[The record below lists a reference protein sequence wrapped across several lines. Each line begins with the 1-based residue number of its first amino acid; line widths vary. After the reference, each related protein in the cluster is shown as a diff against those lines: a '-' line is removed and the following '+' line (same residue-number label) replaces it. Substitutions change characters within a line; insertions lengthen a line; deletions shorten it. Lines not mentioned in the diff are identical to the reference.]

1 MSEIIV
7 DLDDTLVLSGD
18 LPNVP
23 LIDALNAEVMSG
35 DRQIVIV
42 SGRSVDRLEETRAW
56 IQEHGLAGVEEIHL
70 SDFPEGPNASVAFK
84 LYKAERLI
92 QEGMDI
98 EEAIDNDPE
107 VRRGYVD
114 LGLEVYTPDEYIED
128 HPEEDGDQ
136 ELRAIDPEGYEPT
149 GEMKAE
155 AEQALE
161 WRRVF
166 GRGGT
171 LVGVARARDISAGRR
186 LPFNTVRRMS
196 SYFARHEVDKEA
208 EGFNRGED
216 GYPSSGRIA
225 WGLWGGD
232 SGRDWASRI
241 IQEAVEDKA
250 ARSVEVE
257 MGIEFRTSRMELRAV
272 DDTGMEFEGYA
283 ALYDSP
289 SAEGTTPEIVKD
301 TAFNRSIAAVERGE
315 WDVRAYQDHDPK
327 LLLGTTKSGTLS
339 LKSDG
344 KGLLA
349 KIKLNPE
356 ISFHRDLAA
365 IVKSMGNSLGM
376 SFGFW
381 NTNANR
387 VNEDGIR
394 ELRDVKLVEVSA
406 LTGLAPYYP
415 GTISLV
421 SVRGLAQKAGVDS
434 SDLRDAVAALLAGE
448 ATADHASILASAIAA
463 SSRDVEGVPTVF
475 GGEKEEISAPVEE
488 TPAQVEEAPV
498 AVEEEIA
505 PVVDDAAPLR
515 VPRTLR
521 EKELE
526 LRRHAVK

>member
-1 MSEIIV
+1 M
-7 DLDDTLVLSGD
+7 
-18 LPNVP
+18 
-23 LIDALNAEVMSG
+23 AE
-35 DRQIVIV
+35 
-42 SGRSVDRLEETRAW
+42 
-56 IQEHGLAGVEEIHL
+56 
-70 SDFPEGPNASVAFK
+70 
-84 LYKAERLI
+84 
-92 QEGMDI
+92 
-98 EEAIDNDPE
+98 
-107 VRRGYVD
+107 
-114 LGLEVYTPDEYIED
+114 
-128 HPEEDGDQ
+128 
-136 ELRAIDPEGYEPT
+136 IDPNGYEPT
-149 GEMKAE
+149 AEMKAE
-155 AEQALE
+155 AEQALD
-161 WRRVF
+161 WRREF

-171 LVGVARARDISAGRR
+171 LVGVARARDIASGRR
-186 LPFNTVRRMS
+186 LPYDTVGRMS

-216 GYPSSGRIA
+216 GYPSAGRIA

-232 SGRDWASRI
+232 SGKTWASRI
-241 IQEAVEDKA
+241 IQEVAAEDA

-257 MGIEFRTSRMELRAV
+257 MGIEFRTARMELRAV
-272 DDTGMEFEGYA
+272 DGTGMEFEGYA

-289 SAEGTTPEIVKD
+289 SADGTTPEVVKE
-301 TAFNRSIAAVERGE
+301 TAFNRSLAAVDRGE

-387 VNEDGIR
+387 VNDNGIR

-434 SDLRDAVAALLAGE
+434 SDLRDAIAALLAGE
-448 ATADHASILASAIAA
+448 STADHASILASAIAA
-463 SSRDVEGVPTVF
+463 SSRDVEGVPTKF
-475 GGEKEEISAPVEE
+475 PGEEPKDVKKEPKTEK
-488 TPAQVEEAPV
+488 
-498 AVEEEIA
+498 VEEEKA
-505 PVVDDAAPLR
+505 PVDEEKRSIVDELGIDPADLHSLIDSLVAGTATQEQIDLLSKVANADILAAQEEVPVEDAPSEDAPSEDVSSEEVPSEEMR
-515 VPRTLR
+515 PEAMPPEEVPVETPDPEEMVGEGEGEPIKVEIQISVPRSVPRTLR
-521 EKELE
+521 EKELN

>member
-7 DLDDTLVLSGD
+7 DLDETLVLDGD
-18 LPNVP
+18 RPNVP
-23 LIDALNAEVMSG
+23 LIDALNREVMSG
-35 DRQIVIV
+35 DRQIVII
-42 SGRSVDRLEETRAW
+42 SGRSIDRLEETRAW
-56 IQEHGLAGVEEIHL
+56 IQEHGLAGVDQIHL

-92 QEGMDI
+92 QEGQDI

-107 VRRGYVD
+107 VRRGYD
-114 LGLEVYTPDEYIED
+114 ALGLEVYSPAEYVADHEEGDED
-128 HPEEDGDQ
+128 EEI
-136 ELRAIDPEGYEPT
+136 RAIDPDGYEPT
-149 GEMKAE
+149 AEMKAE
-155 AEQALE
+155 ADQALE

-171 LVGVARARDISAGRR
+171 LVGVARARDISSGKR

-232 SGRDWASRI
+232 SGRAWASRI
-241 IQEAVEDKA
+241 IEDAVEDKA

-257 MGIEFRTSRMELRAV
+257 MGIEFRTARMELRAV

-289 SAEGTTPEIVKD
+289 SAEGTTPEVVKE
-301 TAFNRSIAAVERGE
+301 TAFNRSLSAVERGE

-387 VNEDGIR
+387 VNDDGVR

-448 ATADHASILASAIAA
+448 ATQDHAAILASAIAA
-463 SSRDVEGVPTVF
+463 SSRDVEGVPTKFEGDV
-475 GGEKEEISAPVEE
+475 EKVDAPV
-488 TPAQVEEAPV
+488 VEEAPV
-498 AVEEEIA
+498 AVEEEVA
-505 PVVDDAAPLR
+505 PVAQEEKPRA

>member
-1 MSEIIV
+1 MSAILV
-7 DLDDTLVLSGD
+7 DIDGTLDIGGGE
-18 LPNVP
+18 PNRP
-23 LIDALNAEVMSG
+23 LIEILNRETAEGS
-35 DRQIVIV
+35 DEVIV
-42 SGRSVDRLEETRAW
+42 VSARSIDRLAETEEW
-56 IQEHGLAGVEEIHL
+56 LDGSGLDYTEIHL
-70 SDFPEGPNASVAFK
+70 SDFPEGPNAGVAFK
-84 LYKAERLI
+84 VYKAERLI
-92 QEGMDI
+92 QEGREV
-98 EEAIDNDPE
+98 EEGIDNDSE
-107 VRRGYVD
+107 VRSGWAD
-114 LGLEVYTPDEYIED
+114 LGISVYSPAEYVAD
-128 HPEEDGDQ
+128 HTEGDVDSEED
-136 ELRAIDPEGYEPT
+136 RAINPDGYEPSS
-149 GEMKAE
+149 EMIVE
-155 AEQALE
+155 ADQALE

-171 LVGVARARDISAGRR
+171 LVGVARARDISSGKR

-208 EGFNRGED
+208 EGWNRGED
-216 GYPSSGRIA
+216 GYPSAGRIA

-232 SGRDWASRI
+232 SGRAWASRI
-241 IQEAVEDKA
+241 IEDAVEDKA

-257 MGIEFRTSRMELRAV
+257 MGIEFRTARMELRAV
-272 DDTGMEFEGYA
+272 DATGMEFEGYA

-289 SAEGTTPEIVKD
+289 SAEGTTPEVVKE
-301 TAFNRSIAAVERGE
+301 TAFNRSLSAVERGE

-365 IVKSMGNSLGM
+365 IVKTMGNSLGM

-387 VNEDGIR
+387 VNDDGVR

-448 ATADHASILASAIAA
+448 ATQDHAAILASAIAA
-463 SSRDVEGVPTVF
+463 SSRDVEGVPTKFEGDV
-475 GGEKEEISAPVEE
+475 EKVDAPV
-488 TPAQVEEAPV
+488 VEEAPV
-498 AVEEEIA
+498 VVEEEVA
-505 PVVDDAAPLR
+505 PVAQEEKPRA

>member
-1 MSEIIV
+1 M
-7 DLDDTLVLSGD
+7 
-18 LPNVP
+18 
-23 LIDALNAEVMSG
+23 AE
-35 DRQIVIV
+35 
-42 SGRSVDRLEETRAW
+42 
-56 IQEHGLAGVEEIHL
+56 
-70 SDFPEGPNASVAFK
+70 
-84 LYKAERLI
+84 
-92 QEGMDI
+92 
-98 EEAIDNDPE
+98 
-107 VRRGYVD
+107 
-114 LGLEVYTPDEYIED
+114 
-128 HPEEDGDQ
+128 
-136 ELRAIDPEGYEPT
+136 IDPNGYEPT
-149 GEMKAE
+149 AEMKAE

-161 WRRVF
+161 WRREF

-171 LVGVARARDISAGRR
+171 LVGVARARDIASGRR
-186 LPFNTVRRMS
+186 LPYDTVGRMS

-216 GYPSSGRIA
+216 GYPSAGRIA

-232 SGRDWASRI
+232 SGKTWASRI
-241 IQEAVEDKA
+241 IQEVAAEDA
-250 ARSVEVE
+250 ARSVEVD
-257 MGIEFRTSRMELRAV
+257 MGIEFRTARVELRAV
-272 DDTGMEFEGYA
+272 DTTGMEFEGYA

-289 SAEGTTPEIVKD
+289 SADGTTPEVVKD
-301 TAFNRSIAAVERGE
+301 TAFNRSIAAVDRGE

-365 IVKSMGNSLGM
+365 IVKSMGSSLGM

-387 VNEDGIR
+387 VNDDGIR

-434 SDLRDAVAALLAGE
+434 SDLRDAIAALLAGE
-448 ATADHASILASAIAA
+448 STADHASILASAIAA
-463 SSRDVEGVPTVF
+463 SSRDVEGVPTKF
-475 GGEKEEISAPVEE
+475 PGEEPKDVKKEPKTEK
-488 TPAQVEEAPV
+488 
-498 AVEEEIA
+498 VEEEKVPVDEEKRSIVEDLGISVEDLIA
-505 PVVDDAAPLR
+505 AVDALVAGEASQEQIDLVAQVAKAEIADAQEELPVEDVPSEEMPPEAMPPEEVPVETPDPEEMVGDGEGEPIKVEIQISVPR
-515 VPRTLR
+515 SVPRTLR
-521 EKELE
+521 EKELD